1 MKIFLICVFLFIFPM
16 SLVFAL
22 PDLCQDARETP
33 YMTNVRF
40 EKFFEDEMKGRYYS
54 GRGVVRNV
62 RTNSPSEYVVIVDC
76 LNGVIAN
83 VIVPSSTAKDLRV
96 GDKVE
101 FSGKCELGFRRAF
114 RGEQRRGQFFEL
126 RDGNVK

>member
-1 MKIFLICVFLFIFPM
+1 MKAFLICALFFIFPV

-22 PDLCQDARETP
+22 PDLCQDAKETP

-54 GRGVVRNV
+54 GKGVVRNV
-62 RTNSPSEYVVIVDC
+62 RANSPSEYVVIVDC

-83 VIVPSSTAKDLRV
+83 VIVSSPSAKDLRV
-96 GDKVE
+96 GNKVE
-101 FSGKCELGFRRAF
+101 FSGRCELGFRRAF
-114 RGEQRRGQFFEL
+114 RGGQRRGQFFEL